1 MNIWGFSHMK
11 LTDRRNVR
19 LYLEQHMCMCVRERG
34 EREEVIGNVAKH
46 MHMLNETRTFNLCH
60 MWTHTDMCGM
70 RKYLR
75 GEGYIQT
82 EGEL

>member
-1 MNIWGFSHMK
+1 MFRTAYVHVCV
-11 LTDRRNVR
+11 RRR
-19 LYLEQHMCMCVRERG
+19 ERERG

-75 GEGYIQT
+75 GEGYIET